1 MQSDFLIVGGGV
13 VGLTSAQALLQAGY
27 RVTLVERG
35 TVGREASWAGGGIL
49 SPLCPW
55 DYKEAVT
62 RLALR
67 GMRMFGEAAAA
78 LHDSTG
84 IDPEYQRS
92 GMLLLPPY
100 QTELATQWCAQH
112 QVALQHVHPLPN
124 PSPGRRR
131 ALLPSDKTTSHSTRS
146 SQDDA
151 QVAGYPSGGGRA
163 CEGAEGG
170 GLLLPE
176 VAQVRNP
183 RLLQALRKRVEMLG
197 GMILEQHEVQKFEI
211 AGDRV
216 VALQTT
222 QGKFGADAYI
232 VAAGAWSKMLLGE
245 HALNMDIRPI
255 RGQMI
260 LFKFDTPPFR
270 QILLK
275 ENLYLIPRRDGHV
288 LAGSTLEDVGFDKST
303 TLEARINLLGRA
315 REIFPDWQDRQ
326 PVRHWAGFRP
336 GSPDNIPTIA
346 RHPHLTNLY
355 ANTGHF
361 RYGVTQSLASAELL
375 MNEIEGNPQPFP
387 VEEYR
392 WRS

>member
-1 MQSDFLIVGGGV
+1 MQTDFLIVGGGV
-13 VGLTSAQALLQAGY
+13 VGLTSAQVLLQAGY
-27 RVTLVERG
+27 RVTLVERD

-55 DYKEAVT
+55 DYQEAVT
-62 RLALR
+62 RLAQR
-67 GMRMFGEAAAA
+67 GMSMFSEAAST
-78 LHDSTG
+78 LHASTG

-100 QTELATQWCAQH
+100 QAELAAQWCAQH
-112 QVALQHVHPLPN
+112 QLVLQPVNLADYLPVEM
-124 PSPGRRR
+124 
-131 ALLPSDKTTSHSTRS
+131 S
-146 SQDDA
+146 S
-151 QVAGYPSGGGRA
+151 
-163 CEGAEGG
+163 

-183 RLLQALRKRVEMLG
+183 RLLHALRKRVEMLG

-211 AGDRV
+211 AGERV

-232 VAAGAWSKMLLGE
+232 VAAGAWSKTLLGE

-255 RGQMI
+255 RGQI
-260 LFKFDTPPFR
+260 LLFKFDTPPFQ

-288 LAGSTLEDVGFDKST
+288 LVGSTLENVGFDKST
-303 TLEARINLLGRA
+303 TVEARDSLLQRV
-315 REIFPDWQDRQ
+315 REIFPGWRDRM
-326 PVRHWAGFRP
+326 PVQHWAGFRP
-336 GSPDNIPTIA
+336 GSPDNIPTIG
-346 RHPHLTNLY
+346 RHPRLTNLY
-355 ANTGHF
+355 ANSGHF
-361 RYGVTQSLASAELL
+361 RYGVTMSLASAELL
-375 MNEIEGNPQPFP
+375 LNEIEGKPQPFP

-392 WRS
+392 WH

>member
-1 MQSDFLIVGGGV
+1 MQTDFLIVGGGV
-13 VGLTSAQALLQAGY
+13 VGLTSAQVLLQAGY

-55 DYKEAVT
+55 DYQEAVT
-62 RLALR
+62 RLAQR
-67 GMRMFGEAAAA
+67 GMSMFSEAAST
-78 LHDSTG
+78 LHASTG

-100 QTELATQWCAQH
+100 QAELAAQWCAQH
-112 QVALQHVHPLPN
+112 QLVLQSVNLADYLPVEMG
-124 PSPGRRR
+124 S
-131 ALLPSDKTTSHSTRS
+131 
-146 SQDDA
+146 
-151 QVAGYPSGGGRA
+151 
-163 CEGAEGG
+163 

-183 RLLQALRKRVEMLG
+183 RLLHALRKRVEMLG

-211 AGDRV
+211 AGERV

-232 VAAGAWSKMLLGE
+232 VAAGAWSKTLLGE

-255 RGQMI
+255 RGQI
-260 LFKFDTPPFR
+260 LLFKFDTPPFQ

-288 LAGSTLEDVGFDKST
+288 LVGSTLENVGFDKST
-303 TLEARINLLGRA
+303 TVEARDSLLQRV
-315 REIFPDWQDRQ
+315 REIFPGWRDRM
-326 PVRHWAGFRP
+326 PVQHWAGFRP
-336 GSPDNIPTIA
+336 GSPDNIPTIG
-346 RHPHLTNLY
+346 RHPRLTNLY
-355 ANTGHF
+355 ANSGHF
-361 RYGVTQSLASAELL
+361 RYGVTMSLASAELL
-375 MNEIEGNPQPFP
+375 LNEIEGKPQPFP

-392 WRS
+392 WH

>member
-1 MQSDFLIVGGGV
+1 MQSDFLIIGGGV

-35 TVGREASWAGGGIL
+35 TTGREASWAGAGLL

-67 GMRMFGEAAAA
+67 GMGMFAEATAM
-78 LHDSTG
+78 LHDTTG

-100 QTELATQWCAQH
+100 QAELAVNWCAQH
-112 QVALQHVHPLPN
+112 QFTLQQVKLDEY
-124 PSPGRRR
+124 
-131 ALLPSDKTTSHSTRS
+131 LPSQQET
-146 SQDDA
+146 
-151 QVAGYPSGGGRA
+151 
-163 CEGAEGG
+163 

-183 RLLQALRKRVEMLG
+183 RLMHALRKRVEMLG
-197 GMILEQHEVQKFEI
+197 GIILEQHEVQKFEI

-222 QGKFGADAYI
+222 QGKIGADAYI

-245 HALNMDIRPI
+245 HSLGLDIRPI
-255 RGQMI
+255 RGQI
-260 LFKFDTPPFR
+260 LLFKFDTPPFR

-303 TLEARINLLGRA
+303 TVEARDSMLQRV
-315 REIFPDWQDRQ
+315 REIFPDWHDRM
-326 PVRHWAGFRP
+326 PIRHWAGFRP

-346 RHPHLTNLY
+346 RHPQLTNLY
-355 ANTGHF
+355 ANSGHF
-361 RYGVTQSLASAELL
+361 RYGVTMSLASAELL
-375 MNEIEGNPQPFP
+375 LNEIEGKPQPFP